1 MSIDIIVCIKQVP
14 DPEYFDKITL
24 DPATGTIRRAG
35 LPVITNPADRHAVE
49 EALRIREEFGGSVTV
64 LSMGPPQA
72 RKSIDEALAMGA
84 DRGALLCDQAFA
96 GADTL
101 STAYILSGGINLL
114 GRYDLILCGNE
125 TVDGSTGQVPAQ
137 IAEFL
142 NIPHITY
149 ARKIDMIDDRT
160 AVIERAVEGGYL
172 RIEAKL
178 PAVVAVLKGINTYRL
193 PTVMGIMEAAQ
204 KDVLDLGCPACES
217 IGMNSCD
224 MGLQGS
230 PTRVAEVFESPHRRR
245 ADMITGEPQDIAKQ
259 LIRRLRQLDAL

>member
-1 MSIDIIVCIKQVP
+1 MPIDITVCIKQVP

-24 DPATGTIRRAG
+24 DPSTGTIRRRG
-35 LPVITNPADRHAVE
+35 IPVITNPTDRHAVE
-49 EALRIREEFGGSVTV
+49 EALRIRDEFGGSVTV
-64 LSMGPPQA
+64 LTMGPPQA

-84 DRGALLCDQAFA
+84 DRGAILCDQAFA

-142 NIPHITY
+142 NLPHTTH
-149 ARKIDMIDDRT
+149 ARKLDMIDDRR
-160 AVIERAVEGGYL
+160 AVIERVIEGGHL
-172 RIEAKL
+172 RIEIEL
-178 PAVVAVLKGINTYRL
+178 PAVVAVLKEINTYRL

-204 KDVLDLGCPACES
+204 KEVLELGCPACES
-217 IGMNSCD
+217 LGMNSCD
-224 MGLQGS
+224 MGLEGS
-230 PTRVAEVFESPHRRR
+230 PTRVAEVFESPQRRR
-245 ADMITGEPQDIAKQ
+245 VEMIAGEPQAIAKQ
-259 LIRRLRQLDAL
+259 LVRRLRQLDAL

>member
-14 DPEYFDKITL
+14 DPEYFDKIQL
-24 DPATGTIRRAG
+24 DSATGTIRRVG
-35 LPVITNPADRHAVE
+35 LPVITNPSDRHAVE
-49 EALRIREEFGGSVTV
+49 AALRIREEFGGSVSV

-84 DRGALLCDQAFA
+84 DRGALLCDPVFA

-142 NIPHITY
+142 NVPHITY
-149 ARKIDMIDDRT
+149 VRKIDMIDDRR

-172 RIEAKL
+172 RIESDL
-178 PAVVAVLKGINTYRL
+178 PAVVAVLRGINTYRL

-204 KDVLDLGCPACES
+204 KEVLELGFGACES
-217 IGMNSCD
+217 LGMNSCD
-224 MGLQGS
+224 MGLEGS

-245 ADMITGEPQDIAKQ
+245 AEMITGEPQEIAKQ
-259 LIRRLRQLDAL
+259 LIRRLREMDAL

>member
-1 MSIDIIVCIKQVP
+1 MPIDIIVCIKQVP
-14 DPEYFDKITL
+14 DPEHFDKITL
-24 DPATGTIRRAG
+24 DPATGTIRRIG
-35 LPVITNPADRHAVE
+35 IPVMTNPADRHAVE

-84 DRGALLCDQAFA
+84 DRGALLCDRVFA

-142 NIPHITY
+142 NIPHTTH
-149 ARKIDMIDDRT
+149 ARKIDMIDDRR
-160 AVIERAVEGGYL
+160 AVIERVVEGGYL
-172 RIEAKL
+172 RVEL
-178 PAVVAVLKGINTYRL
+178 EFPAVVAVLKGINTYRL
-193 PTVMGIMEAAQ
+193 PTVMGIMDAAQ
-204 KDVLDLGCPACES
+204 KAVLEMGCPACES
-217 IGMNSCD
+217 LGMNTCD
-224 MGLQGS
+224 MGLEGS
-230 PTRVAEVFESPHRRR
+230 PTRVAEVFESPHRRK
-245 ADMITGEPQDIAKQ
+245 AEMLTGEPAEIAQQ
-259 LIRRLRQLDAL
+259 LVRRLRQLDAL